1 MNGSGTDSKFEQQ
14 TQNSIKDGNSMKEL
28 DDNGPRKNRLLQN
41 KNHVLKINVGVLKHC
56 IPKNNYILSF
66 WNVWIPLYLGLYF

>member
-41 KNHVLKINVGVLKHC
+41 ENHVLKINVGSLNIAYQKT
-56 IPKNNYILSF
+56 NTY
-66 WNVWIPLYLGLYF
+66 

>member
-1 MNGSGTDSKFEQQ
+1 MNGSGTDSIFEQQ

-41 KNHVLKINVGVLKHC
+41 ENHVLKINVVGSLNIAYQKTTT
-56 IPKNNYILSF
+56 
-66 WNVWIPLYLGLYF
+66 